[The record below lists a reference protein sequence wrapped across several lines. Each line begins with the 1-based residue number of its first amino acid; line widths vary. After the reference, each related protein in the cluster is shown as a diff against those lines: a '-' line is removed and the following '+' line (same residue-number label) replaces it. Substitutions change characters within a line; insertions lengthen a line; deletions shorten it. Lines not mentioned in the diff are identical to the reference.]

1 MPGGWEVPCTCSR
14 SQYRAGGEM
23 TGVEGVR
30 LWLGVGERAGLR
42 WRLRIAI
49 RRSRVRAVLA
59 VEDRGSCSAQEALAE
74 VGAGR
79 KPPSSFPGIPR
90 SRWVPGSGG
99 HREPEYRLCPP
110 VIPRLTPAW
119 KGQGQRE

>member
-1 MPGGWEVPCTCSR
+1 MACTCSR
-14 SQYRAGGEM
+14 SPHRAGGET
-23 TGVEGVR
+23 TGVEGVGLR
-30 LWLGVGERAGLR
+30 LLVGERAGLG

-49 RRSRVRAVLA
+49 WGSRVRAVLA
-59 VEDRGSCSAQEALAE
+59 VEVGGRCSAREALAE

-99 HREPEYRLCPP
+99 HREPGYRLCPP